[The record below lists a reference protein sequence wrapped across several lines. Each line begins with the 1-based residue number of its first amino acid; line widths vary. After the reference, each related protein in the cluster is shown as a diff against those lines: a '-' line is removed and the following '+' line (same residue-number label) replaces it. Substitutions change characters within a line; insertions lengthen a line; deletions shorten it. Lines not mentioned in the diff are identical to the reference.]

1 MTTGG
6 GDMYKATQ
14 PNLGS
19 PENFTYL
26 LYKPPPNLQVL
37 SKTSFDFFIVYN
49 VSYKTQNVLLYRC
62 CVAVAKAKCL
72 RKDDMS
78 RAVAFSTLVLKPSFS
93 QSFFPHSY
101 LYISYVDLLK
111 VDHSV
116 FGSHWQW

>member
-26 LYKPPPNLQVL
+26 LYKPPPNLQVS

-49 VSYKTQNVLLYRC
+49 VSLKHKTCYC
-62 CVAVAKAKCL
+62 TDVAL
-72 RKDDMS
+72 R
-78 RAVAFSTLVLKPSFS
+78 
-93 QSFFPHSY
+93 
-101 LYISYVDLLK
+101 
-111 VDHSV
+111 
-116 FGSHWQW
+116 WQKRNA